1 MSDSESDIEYGNN
14 HYSPE
19 NRGRKQV
26 ERNSYT
32 FDKVEDMIDDW
43 KHGMARLDFCLK
55 HDIREHEYKQFNS
68 QLKLRGVVRVTGK
81 KANFMSVLDN
91 LLPEPYDIEPELSPK
106 NESKPIKDSS
116 TSPKK
121 QSKNSPKSP
130 VKQLKKVKTVSKPK
144 KVPLSSK
151 PAKKPPKVANVKTK
165 NPPKKVPKKVIK
177 KVKKTP
183 EPVDPY
189 DSESSLDSVS
199 TDIIRRAELK
209 LNGEARRNSP

>member
-1 MSDSESDIEYGNN
+1 
-14 HYSPE
+14 
-19 NRGRKQV
+19 
-26 ERNSYT
+26 
-32 FDKVEDMIDDW
+32 
-43 KHGMARLDFCLK
+43 MARLDFCNK
-55 HDIREHEYKQFNS
+55 HDIREHEYKQFNN
-68 QLKLRGVVRVTGK
+68 QLKSRGIVRVTGK
-81 KANFMSVLDN
+81 KANFMSVLD
-91 LLPEPYDIEPELSPK
+91 LILPEPSVIEPQLSPK
-106 NESKPIKDSS
+106 NESKQIRDSS

-130 VKQLKKVKTVSKPK
+130 VKQSKKVKTVSKPK

-151 PAKKPPKVANVKTK
+151 PDNKSTKVTNVKTK
-165 NPPKKVPKKVIK
+165 NSPKKVPKKVIK

-199 TDIIRRAELK
+199 TEIIRRAELK